1 MGQKGKALIPAKKDS
16 PGIRLANLSLGEGGR
31 DTDTLMRKYMVVS
44 CLLLLFCGWPSVG
57 LTADLEKITSHPAVD
72 YYASPSPDGRYVGF
86 VSERSGNP
94 DIWMKS
100 LAVGA
105 ASLPRQLT
113 THPAVDRDPALNPD
127 GGKLLYVSHKTD
139 PRGDIFLMDV
149 VTGEEQKLTDL
160 TSGDSAPRWG
170 RDEETIYYLKH
181 NLVTGIQSVV
191 QREMGSGVEHTVI
204 PEAATFSLTK
214 NGGVIFSKNGSLQ
227 VMPSAGAAPP
237 IVLTSDQYLD
247 VWPVIG
253 EQAPSGEG
261 QMIYFTRYEKDTNQD
276 GIIDFDDESSLWS
289 GVWNEQA
296 STFQDLYRLTP
307 SHEFYLFPSAAKG
320 SVYFSDLKRG
330 DIYRF
335 SYDQFLKDY
344 VSFETAQSLATL
356 YRDKGDIERELV
368 VLANISRNLVST
380 LSEEQRAQFDFDYVE
395 SLMAV
400 GNYEVARDVLSPYQ
414 HKEGTIQALANL
426 QSIVLEVH
434 TQRELVSDVALQH
447 MVENST
453 QALLEIG
460 EQYQDEDRVLGQ
472 AFIDA
477 GRLHLLTGDFLTAL
491 EYLVKVDELN
501 DQEVRAKALFS
512 RAQVYQRLGDDGNLL
527 QVYVDVIMMFG
538 EQSSWGRRAIRQAI
552 TVSEQGNDVHQQVA
566 SLRKLI
572 DQYPNFPLL
581 SASTRYRM
589 AELYQEQGEQ
599 MKAIEV
605 LDQIIDAPPPFP
617 ALLEDSYRRKAHILS
632 SSEKFEEAAKI
643 YELLGT
649 FTGVDQGEVEGTQ
662 KLMVRQLVKKA
673 LKDRAIGELRI
684 AAKAFKQI
692 TQDYPWSVEAH
703 RGYIETKV
711 MLKETPEVQAWY
723 QQKTEANPQ
732 DPVLVYAYALATS
745 YSEPPDFPKIIDL
758 VREAIRM
765 NPGISYFHQT
775 LGWAYEQEERI
786 GGKKGFFEK
795 AESEYRLALEQ
806 NDEFQFPEVESN
818 LLLNLGNTYMALKNY
833 QEAYRHY
840 RQREVFP
847 VRLKNPATELAFRK
861 NYGEACFKVGKSVEA
876 ITQYQKALGRVPD
889 DQETLRAE
897 LLERIG
903 LAQQDL
909 TQYSEAVQSFSQAM
923 EINLALGQTE
933 NLALLQR
940 NIGVNL
946 YNLSTIQE
954 STSREALKKAL
965 QSYFVSLETLQQ
977 FGGKEQEKGEGLLK
991 LDVALSEDGS
1001 QAATGFDRQG
1011 EEKLMFS
1018 YIAGTYE
1025 KLSEPAL
1032 AREYYLK
1039 KLHLLTESSESDA
1052 ADVARLSEKAIVLNR
1067 IGILSAKLGLEDDAQ
1082 HYMRQSLGYTQ
1093 TLGLRYGTGVNLFN
1107 LARLTSDR
1115 MLTGKLLDQSMVQ
1128 VLVDGLDEQ
1137 IAADQK
1143 DSQTFFALTNTAF
1156 LLHHLSLE
1164 SFSDMGKLENHVA
1177 FHHALYSWK
1186 SRVWP
1191 YFSKASELIEEESVV
1206 LEGDVQGTQI
1216 ALKLNMLEVAQEAG
1230 QEEKFEKLQSD
1241 LLYLVSDEMA
1251 SNGWLWY
1258 LAEAE
1263 RASTVESRQ
1272 EWLDQAFQQL
1282 MAFPPQVF
1290 SQGTSS
1296 VLGASYDRLVHLSVV
1311 TALERD
1317 QPEQAWERANQIARR
1332 KWSTLLFDSVG
1343 GEFFLHGLGEY
1354 TTDLQQLLSEIQQ
1367 ARESKETEQLEE
1379 LLPQLE
1385 EYYYVLFEE
1394 TPWVVSS
1401 FWQYPLQNEILA
1413 QVLNSQRPY
1422 VQLIPGADQIHG
1434 FIHDGQQLQYVPL
1447 SSNGKQLQQALSE
1460 VSSVYL
1466 SYPKSLD
1473 PVVSQISSTLPPVVR
1488 VSTVYDVLDGYYLGS
1503 LFYSN
1508 VAVTGEFPLQ
1518 TNLTSGEIP
1527 LSLKA
1532 LTGDLEKNQAILNS
1546 MDVLVSTRGQEHFT
1560 LEITEELGVREFVD
1574 IVSLPKAKHHTAII
1588 FKPDQRGDFE
1598 PSLLVYGLLRRGFPH
1613 VIVNSDKVAPEV
1625 AQKFISHYLGYLEDL
1640 PAAEAVAMANAD
1652 VMDEK
1657 ESRKPFVL
1665 FGYGGMDEEE
1675 KAEFAETIYANELDE
1690 AVRFY
1695 QEEAYPEALER
1706 IENALAV
1713 IHYADKTADFKD
1725 LTNLAVDAA
1734 FKVEDYE
1741 KAVFYQEKILTALEE
1756 ELSPEERSEGF
1767 YRLGV
1772 LYSRL
1777 EQYDLAIQHLD
1788 QAIAQWEQVEELD
1801 RLAEGIATLGVVRE
1815 NMGSYSAALG
1825 DFGRSFELYQEMG
1838 EIGDV
1843 ATQYRR
1849 IGRIY
1854 YLRLGRYEQA
1864 RANFLL
1870 ALEALRELGDQRGE
1884 AETIFEI
1891 GLTYEK
1897 MGLFAE
1903 ADEQYREGKQ
1913 IGEDMEDAFVVATGN
1928 LYLANTAWFRGDY
1941 QQAFQSLSAA
1951 EKMAKQANDTQLSI
1965 MVKNTRGLMYWT
1977 LNDTDKGLTYL
1988 KQAVALSEQA
1998 DIKTELASS
2007 LNNLGLIYRQREEYE
2022 TSLEYFERA
2031 KSIDE
2036 DLNSRWGLG
2045 YDYRNIGMSLLKLGN
2060 LGEAESHFLKAEKVS
2075 AEIKNAI
2082 NWVKALL
2089 ELGNVNRDLRKPVP
2103 AKKYY
2108 EQAYAVAT
2116 RYGIKEVEW
2125 RAAGGQA
2132 ALLRDDA
2139 KLEEAFNWY
2148 AVAVEVVE
2156 GMRASLKIDELR
2168 NSFQTNKLDLYRET
2182 IEVLVRMGR
2191 TEEAFNYLERSR
2203 SRSFI
2208 DLLGNQKLTL
2218 HNPADQETLD
2228 RITDLSLRVAA
2239 LKTELGSY
2247 DEPPLTLDEQYREA
2261 KALYEEALIELKQ
2274 QNPSLSTFVSVD
2286 PLVQSDIEQML
2297 DPGVGLISYM
2307 LGKEKSFMWL
2317 IQRSGTNFY
2326 EIPYGE
2332 QYITEIVTQYRSSVQ
2347 HLEPVDEEL
2356 KKLYEILI
2364 TPVWPDLQT
2373 VEYLGLIPDGP
2384 LHFLSFAALKS
2395 PKGYLVEQFP
2405 IFYTPSASVLKFTF
2419 AKRKQEKQT
2428 KVLAVGNPDL
2438 GNYNYDLPLA
2448 ELEAQ
2453 SIRWNYPDMDILTGS
2468 QATKQWFVENISQ
2481 YGIIHLAAHGEFD
2494 EFNPLLSSLWLASEQ
2509 PENRRLTVKEVFG
2522 LEINAD
2528 LVTLSACQ
2536 TGLGKLEGGELIGL
2550 NRAFIYAGTHA
2561 LVSALWRVDDLS
2573 TSVIMKH
2580 FYRNYVTLDKAKS
2593 LRQAQLIVK
2602 KDFPHPSYWA
2612 GFNLVG
2618 DYL

>member
-1 MGQKGKALIPAKKDS
+1 MDL
-16 PGIRLANLSLGEGGR
+16 NV
-31 DTDTLMRKYMVVS
+31 LMRKFVVVG
-44 CLLLLFCGWPSVG
+44 CLISLFCGWPSVG
-57 LTADLEKITSHPAVD
+57 VTADLEKLTSHPAVD
-72 YYASPSPDGRYVGF
+72 YYASPSLDGRYVSF

-94 DIWMKS
+94 DIWIRS

-113 THPAVDRDPALNPD
+113 THPAVDRDPALSQD
-127 GGKLLYVSHKTD
+127 GQKLLYVSHKTD
-139 PRGDIFLMDV
+139 PRGDIFLLDV
-149 VTGEEQKLTDL
+149 VTGEERKLTDL

-170 RDEETIYYLKH
+170 RDEKTLYYLKQ
-181 NLVTGIQSVV
+181 NLATGIQSVI
-191 QREMGSGVEHTVI
+191 QREIESGVDHVLI
-204 PEAATFSLTK
+204 PKAATFSLNE
-214 NGGVIFSKNGSLQ
+214 NGGVIFSNNGSLQ
-227 VMPSAGAAPP
+227 MVPSAGALLP
-237 IVLTSDQYLD
+237 ISLTSDRYLD
-247 VWPVIG
+247 VWPVVG
-253 EQAPSGEG
+253 GQAQSGEG
-261 QMIYFTRYEKDTNQD
+261 QIIYFTRYEKDSNQD

-289 GVWNEQA
+289 GIWNEGA
-296 STFQDLYRLTP
+296 SSFHDLYRLTP
-307 SHEFYLFPSAAKG
+307 SHEFYVFPSAAKG
-320 SVYFSDLKRG
+320 FVYFSDLKRG

-335 SYDQFLKDY
+335 SYDQFLKNY
-344 VSFETAQSLATL
+344 VSFDTAQSLATL
-356 YRDKGDIERELV
+356 YRDKGEIARELL
-368 VLANISRNLVST
+368 VLANMSRNLVSNF
-380 LSEEQRAQFDFDYVE
+380 SEEQRAQFDFDYVE
-395 SLMAV
+395 SLMGV
-400 GNYEVARDVLSPYQ
+400 GNYEVARDVLSAYQ
-414 HKEGTIQALANL
+414 QNEGTIQALATL
-426 QSIVLEVH
+426 QSIVLDVH
-434 TQRELVSDVALQH
+434 TQREFVSEVELQH
-447 MVENST
+447 MVEKST
-453 QALLEIG
+453 TALMEIG
-460 EQYQDEDRVLGQ
+460 EQYQTEATVFGQ
-472 AFIDA
+472 ALIDA
-477 GRLHLLTGDFLTAL
+477 GRLQLLTGDFLTAL
-491 EYLVKVDELN
+491 EFLVKVDDLN

-512 RAQVYQRLGDDGNLL
+512 RAEVYQKLGDDGNLL
-527 QVYVDVIMMFG
+527 QVFVDVIEMFG

-566 SLRKLI
+566 SLRQLL
-572 DQYPNFPLL
+572 DQYPDFPLL
-581 SASTRYRM
+581 SASTRLRM

-599 MKAIEV
+599 IKAIEV
-605 LDQIIDAPPPFP
+605 LDHIIDAPPPFP
-617 ALLEDSYRRKAHILS
+617 VLVEDSYRRKAEILS
-632 SSEKFEEAAKI
+632 SSEKFEEAAEI
-643 YELLGT
+643 YAMLGT
-649 FTGVDQGEVEGTQ
+649 FTGVDQGEIEDTK

-673 LKDRAIGELRI
+673 LKDRSIGEVRI
-684 AAKAFKQI
+684 SAKAFKQI
-692 TQDYPWSVEAH
+692 AQKYPWSVEAH

-723 QQKTEANPQ
+723 QRQAEANPQ
-732 DPVLVYAYALATS
+732 DPVLVYAHALATS
-745 YSEPPDFPKIIDL
+745 YSQPPNFPKIIEL
-758 VREAIRM
+758 VSEAIRI

-786 GGKKGFFEK
+786 GGKKGYLEK
-795 AESEYRLALEQ
+795 AESEYRLSLEQ
-806 NDEFQFPEVESN
+806 NDEFLFPDVESN
-818 LLLNLGNTYMALKNY
+818 LLLNLGNTYMALKNF

-847 VRLKNPATELAFRK
+847 ARLQNPSTELAFRK
-861 NYGEACFKVGKSVEA
+861 NYGEACFKVGKSAEA
-876 ITQYQKALGRVPD
+876 ITQYQKTLSRVPD
-889 DQETLRAE
+889 DQKFLKAE

-909 TQYSEAVQSFSQAM
+909 QQYSEAVQSFSQAM
-923 EINLALGQTE
+923 EINLALGKTK

-946 YNLSTIQE
+946 YNLGTTQE
-954 STSREALKKAL
+954 STARVALKKAL
-965 QSYFVSLETLQQ
+965 HSYFVSLETLRQ
-977 FGGKEQEKGEGLLK
+977 FGGKEQKKGEGLLN
-991 LDVALSEDGS
+991 LDVALGEDGS

-1025 KLSEPAL
+1025 KLSEPAS

-1039 KLHLLTESSESDA
+1039 KLHLLTASATAET
-1052 ADVARLSEKAIVLNR
+1052 DVARLTEKAIVLNR
-1067 IGILSAKLGLEDDAQ
+1067 IGLLSAKLGLEEDAL

-1107 LARLTSDR
+1107 LAQLTSDR
-1115 MLTGKLLDQSMVQ
+1115 MLTGKPLDRSIVQ
-1128 VLVDGLDEQ
+1128 ILVDGLDEQ
-1137 IAADQK
+1137 IAGDQK
-1143 DSQTFFALTNTAF
+1143 DPQTFFALTSTAF

-1164 SFSDMGKLENHVA
+1164 SFSVEGTLEERVA
-1177 FHHALYSWK
+1177 FHHTMYGWK

-1191 YFSKASELIEEESVV
+1191 YFSKASELLDEEAVV
-1206 LEGDVQGTQI
+1206 PKGDSQGTRI
-1216 ALKLNMLEVAQEAG
+1216 ALKLNMLEVAKEAG
-1230 QEEKFEKLQSD
+1230 QEENFEELQRE
-1241 LLYLVSDEMA
+1241 LLALVSDEGA

-1263 RASTVESRQ
+1263 RASTVENRQ
-1272 EWLDQAFQQL
+1272 RWLDQAFEQL
-1282 MAFPPQVF
+1282 MALPPQVF
-1290 SQGTSS
+1290 SQGGSS
-1296 VLGASYDRLVHLSVV
+1296 ALLSSYDRLIHLSVV
-1311 TALERD
+1311 TALEQD
-1317 QPEQAWERANQIARR
+1317 QPELAWERANQIERR
-1332 KWSTLLFDSVG
+1332 KWSALLFDSVG
-1343 GEFFLHGLGEY
+1343 AEFFLHGLGEY
-1354 TTDLQQLLSEIQQ
+1354 ETDVQELFSEIQQ
-1367 ARESKETEQLEE
+1367 ARESKNTEQLDE

-1385 EYYYVLFEE
+1385 EYFYVLYEE
-1394 TPWVVSS
+1394 TPWAVSS
-1401 FWQYPLQNEILA
+1401 FWQYPLQNEVLA
-1413 QVLNSQRPY
+1413 QVLSSQRPY
-1422 VQLIPGADQIHG
+1422 LKLIHGANQIHV
-1434 FIHDGQQLQYVPL
+1434 FIHDGQRLKYATISL
-1447 SSNGKQLQQALSE
+1447 NGEQLQQLVGE

-1466 SYPKSLD
+1466 SYPKSLE
-1473 PVVSQISSTLPPVVR
+1473 PVVSQLSSTLSSVVR
-1488 VSTVYDVLDGYYLGS
+1488 VSTVYDVLDGYYLRS

-1508 VAVTGEFPLQ
+1508 VAVTGEFPLPS
-1518 TNLTSGEIP
+1518 NLTSGEIP
-1527 LSLKA
+1527 LSHKVF
-1532 LTGDLEKNQAILNS
+1532 TGDLEKDQAIVNS
-1546 MDVLVSTRGQEHFT
+1546 MNVLISTRGQKNFAF
-1560 LEITEELGVREFVD
+1560 EITEELGVREYVN
-1574 IVSLPKAKHHTAII
+1574 IGSLPKTRHHTAII
-1588 FKPDQRGDFE
+1588 VKTDHRSDFE
-1598 PSLLVYGLLRRGFPH
+1598 PFPLVYALLRRGFPH
-1613 VIVNSDKVAPEV
+1613 VIVNKENVEPEE
-1625 AQKFISHYLGYLEDL
+1625 AQKFVSHYLGYLEDL
-1640 PAAEAVAMANAD
+1640 PAAEAVAMATED
-1652 VMDEK
+1652 VMGK
-1657 ESRKPFVL
+1657 ESGRRPFDL
-1665 FGYGGMDEEE
+1665 YGYGGMDEEE
-1675 KAEFAETIYANELDE
+1675 KAEFAGTIYANELDD
-1690 AVRFY
+1690 AVRLY
-1695 QEEAYPEALER
+1695 QEEVYPEALER

-1713 IHYADKTADFKD
+1713 IHYADQGADFKD

-1741 KAVFYQEKILTALEE
+1741 KAVFFQEKLLTALEE
-1756 ELSPEERSEGF
+1756 ELTPEERSEGL
-1767 YRLGV
+1767 YRLGI

-1777 EQYDLAIQHLD
+1777 EQYDPAITHLE

-1849 IGRIY
+1849 IGRIF

-1864 RANFLL
+1864 RENFLS
-1870 ALEALRELGDQRGE
+1870 ALETLRELGDQRGE
-1884 AETIFEI
+1884 AETLFEI

-1903 ADEQYREGKQ
+1903 ADEYYRQGKH
-1913 IGEDMEDAFVVATGN
+1913 IGEDIQDPFVVATGH
-1928 LYLANTAWFRGDY
+1928 LYLANTAWFRGEY

-1951 EKMAKQANDTQLSI
+1951 EQMAKQAEDTQLSI

-1977 LNDTDKGLTYL
+1977 LNDTDKSLTYL
-1988 KQAVALSEQA
+1988 QQAVALSTQA

-2060 LGEAESHFLKAEKVS
+2060 LNEAESHFLKAEKVS

-2089 ELGNVNRDLRKPVP
+2089 ELGNVNRELRKEEP

-2108 EQAYAVAT
+2108 EQAYAVAK
-2116 RYGIKEVEW
+2116 RYGMKEVEW

-2132 ALLRDDA
+2132 ALLRDDN
-2139 KLEEAFNWY
+2139 KLDEAFNWY
-2148 AVAVEVVE
+2148 AVAIEVVE

-2191 TEEAFNYLERSR
+2191 TEDAFNYLERSR

-2218 HNPADQETLD
+2218 HNTADQESLD
-2228 RITDLSLRVAA
+2228 QITNLSLRVDA

-2247 DEPPLTLDEQYREA
+2247 DEPPSTLAEQYREA
-2261 KALYEEALIELKQ
+2261 KSLYEEALIELKQ
-2274 QNPSLSTFVSVD
+2274 HNPSLSTFVSVD
-2286 PLVQSDIEQML
+2286 PLRQSDIEQML
-2297 DPGVGLISYM
+2297 APGVGLVSYM
-2307 LGKEKSFMWL
+2307 LGKGQSFIWL
-2317 IQRSGTNFY
+2317 IQNSGTRFY
-2326 EIPYGE
+2326 EIPFGD
-2332 QYITEIVTQYRSSVQ
+2332 QKITKIVSQYRSSVQ

-2356 KKLYEILI
+2356 TKLYEILI
-2364 TPVWPDLQT
+2364 APIWPDLKT
-2373 VEYLGLIPDGP
+2373 VEYVGLIPDGP
-2384 LHFLSFAALKS
+2384 LHFLSFAALKG
-2395 PKGYLVEQFP
+2395 PQGYLVDQFP

-2453 SIRWNYPDMDILTGS
+2453 SIRWNYPDMDILTRAR
-2468 QATKQWFVENISQ
+2468 ATKEWFVKNISH
-2481 YGIIHLAAHGEFD
+2481 YGIIHLASHGEFD
-2494 EFNPLLSSLWLASEQ
+2494 EFNPLLSSLWFASDD
-2509 PENRRLTVKEVFG
+2509 PDNRRLTVKEIFG

-2536 TGLGKLEGGELIGL
+2536 TGLGKLDGGELIGL

-2561 LVSALWRVDDLS
+2561 LVTALWRVDDLS
-2573 TSVIMKH
+2573 TAVLMKH

-2612 GFNLVG
+2612 GFSLVG